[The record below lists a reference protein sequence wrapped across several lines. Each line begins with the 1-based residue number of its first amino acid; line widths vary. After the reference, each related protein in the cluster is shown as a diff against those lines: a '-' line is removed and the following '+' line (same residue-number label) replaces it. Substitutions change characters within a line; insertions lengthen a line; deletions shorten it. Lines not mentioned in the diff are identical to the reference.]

1 MLGFSQEL
9 IWFGVVFYDLLL
21 AIFLFRYYGK
31 YGLYCA
37 VILGIILAN
46 LQGGKIT
53 ELTMF
58 GYTFNASMGAVSYTH
73 LTLPTILLV

>member
-1 MLGFSQEL
+1 MLGFSQEF

-21 AIFLFRYYGK
+21 AVFLFRYYGK

-58 GYTFNASMGAVSYTH
+58 GTH
-73 LTLPTILLV
+73 LMQVWGLFYIQVYIFLQTY

>member
-31 YGLYCA
+31 YKK
-37 VILGIILAN
+37 N
-46 LQGGKIT
+46 LKTALIC
-53 ELTMF
+53 EF
-58 GYTFNASMGAVSYTH
+58 ES
-73 LTLPTILLV
+73 